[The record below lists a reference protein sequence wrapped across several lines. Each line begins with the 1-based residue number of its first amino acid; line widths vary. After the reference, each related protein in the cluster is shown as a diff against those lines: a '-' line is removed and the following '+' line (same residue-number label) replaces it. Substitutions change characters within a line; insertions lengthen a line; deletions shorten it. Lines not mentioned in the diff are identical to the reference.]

1 MIPPDLPECWH
12 ILALLEMKLD
22 WPWREAGTENMEE
35 LEHGNLAIWHSRSL
49 SADRSRMEVSKDY
62 AMRHGVPQ
70 VTCHYS
76 SKRSTSTHSI

>member
-1 MIPPDLPECWH
+1 MIALDLPECWY

-22 WPWREAGTENMEE
+22 WPWKEAGVKNMEE
-35 LEHGNLAIWHSRSL
+35 VEHRNLAIWHTRSL
-49 SADRSRMEVSKDY
+49 RADGSRMEVSKDY

-76 SKRSTSTHSI
+76 SKCSTATESI